1 MSGSVEELEAETA
14 QARAELARTVD
25 ALTQRVESGARVA
38 GKVALV
44 AGVAV
49 AGVAVAAV
57 VLIRRRRGD

>member
-38 GKVALV
+38 GKVALA

-57 VLIRRRRGD
+57 VLIRRRRRD